1 MELKKNNLNLFI
13 QKEKLERAIS
23 FCIERKI
30 QGESFESIYND
41 IARDFEILD
50 RKLIEYIISESDN
63 SITKASIINFDDI
76 LYSHIYV
83 YEQLYNLFSLYED
96 NDGVLRAL
104 KQKESLLG
112 INKDYE
118 ELKFSVNKT
127 LEEKRGNLEYDLD
140 KLNALELK
148 RFNEL
153 KQKMSSND

>member
-1 MELKKNNLNLFI
+1 MELKKNSINFFI
-13 QKEKLERAIS
+13 QKEKLEKAIS
-23 FCIERKI
+23 YCIERKI

-41 IARDFEILD
+41 IARDFQIID
-50 RKLIEYIISESDN
+50 RKLIEYIITESDK

-96 NDGVLRAL
+96 NDGMLRSL
-104 KQKESLLG
+104 RQKESLLG

-118 ELKFSVNKT
+118 ELKFSVNKI
-127 LEEKRGNLEYDLD
+127 LDDKKGNLEYDLD

-153 KQKMSSND
+153 KQKMSTND